1 MQYIFFALITGS
13 TLALAAVG
21 FALVRQ
27 TEGFLNIAHGQF
39 MLLGAFVAHTLATT
53 YGLNLGLAIAITVPL
68 IGLIGLATAWIV
80 FFPLRD
86 KGLLAQFF
94 SSVGVAFI
102 VYGIVSALWSGRAIK
117 VFPMTADFSVAMPG
131 FSATAIELG
140 IVIGAWLAVLSLHL
154 FLAHTRVGT
163 SIRAISGNAELARA
177 RGINV
182 RLAVGSVWFVGT
194 ALAGLSGI
202 LIGLIGG
209 VSIELGWHYILIILA
224 VAVLGGLRTLYG
236 VLIGGLLVGAVIE
249 LSTLIVPSK
258 YGVLIAFGLIV
269 VTLLLK
275 PEGIVSVSK
284 RKEASA

>member
-13 TLALAAVG
+13 MLALAAVG

-53 YGLNLGLAIAITVPL
+53 YGLNLGLAIVITVPL
-68 IGLIGLATAWIV
+68 IGLVGLATAWIV

-102 VYGIVSALWSGRAIK
+102 VYGVVSALWSGRAIK
-117 VFPMTADFSVAMPG
+117 VFPTTSDFSVAMPG

-154 FLAHTRVGT
+154 FLAHTRLGT
-163 SIRAISGNAELARA
+163 SIRAIAGNAELARA

-202 LIGLIGG
+202 LVGLIGG
-209 VSIELGWHYILIILA
+209 ISIELGWHYILIILA

-249 LSTLIVPSK
+249 LSTLVVPSK

>member
-68 IGLIGLATAWIV
+68 IGLAGLATAWLV

-117 VFPMTADFSVAMPG
+117 VFPITSDFSIAMPG

-163 SIRAISGNAELARA
+163 SIRAIAGNAELARA

-182 RLAVGSVWFVGT
+182 RLAIGSVWFVGT

-209 VSIELGWHYILIILA
+209 VGIELGWHYILIILA

-249 LSTLIVPSK
+249 LSTLVVPSK

-269 VTLLLK
+269 VTLLVK

>member
-39 MLLGAFVAHTLATT
+39 MLLGAVVAHTLATS

-68 IGLIGLATAWIV
+68 VGLAGLATAWLV

-117 VFPMTADFSVAMPG
+117 VFPITSDFSIAMPG

-163 SIRAISGNAELARA
+163 SIRAIAGNAELARA

-182 RLAVGSVWFVGT
+182 RLAIGSVWFVGT

-209 VSIELGWHYILIILA
+209 VGIELGWHYILIILA

-249 LSTLIVPSK
+249 LSTLVVPSK

-269 VTLLLK
+269 VTLLVK

>member
-1 MQYIFFALITGS
+1 
-13 TLALAAVG
+13 
-21 FALVRQ
+21 
-27 TEGFLNIAHGQF
+27 

-53 YGLNLGLAIAITVPL
+53 YGLNLGLAIVITVPL
-68 IGLIGLATAWIV
+68 IGLVGLATAWIV

-102 VYGIVSALWSGRAIK
+102 VYGVVSALWSGRAIK
-117 VFPMTADFSVAMPG
+117 VFPTTSDFSVAMPG

-154 FLAHTRVGT
+154 FLAHTRLGT
-163 SIRAISGNAELARA
+163 SIRAIAGNAELARA

-202 LIGLIGG
+202 LVGLIGG
-209 VSIELGWHYILIILA
+209 ISIELGWHYILIILA

-249 LSTLIVPSK
+249 LSTLVVPSK